1 MALDI
6 IAKRI
11 LQELARGPLTTD
23 SLAAACTEG
32 ATRLTSPRL
41 VWLEGLGLIEGTGG
55 GAYAITSIGLKFL
68 DILG

>member
-55 GAYAITSIGLKFL
+55 GAYAITPIGLKFL
-68 DILG
+68 EILG